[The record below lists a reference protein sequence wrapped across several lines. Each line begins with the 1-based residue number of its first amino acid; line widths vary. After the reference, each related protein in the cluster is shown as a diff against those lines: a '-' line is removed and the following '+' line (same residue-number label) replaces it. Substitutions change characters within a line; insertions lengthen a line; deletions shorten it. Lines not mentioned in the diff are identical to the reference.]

1 MKCTALLLAIVAV
14 AWAGD
19 TVLESIMESSCQ
31 PRPTKVQLSGYDMYI
46 PACAYVPRCGGC
58 CSGGEATTCRPTAT
72 STVNVTAYKL
82 VFHDTQQV
90 VVSVLTHT
98 ACACKFKRAFLQHLR
113 GPRRR

>member
-19 TVLESIMESSCQ
+19 TVLESILESSCQ

-58 CSGGEATTCRPTAT
+58 CSGDEATTCRPTAT

-82 VFHDTQQV
+82 VFHETHQV
-90 VVSVLTHT
+90 VVSVVTHT